1 MSTDSA
7 SAREDITFEQG
18 YEELKGIVARLNE
31 EDISVH
37 EMFEGFRRGKGL
49 EQALR
54 GYLTEREGELTEIEQ
69 GNNLPEFNIIAP
81 SGGGSSDTD
90 HDSDS
95 EQQTILAA
103 RTTDSQSQASESEI
117 PF

>member
-7 SAREDITFEQG
+7 MGREDITFEQG

-81 SGGGSSDTD
+81 SSGRTRGRQHGSGA
-90 HDSDS
+90 

-103 RTTDSQSQASESEI
+103 RTTDSPSQAGESEI